1 MRTVHTFEKQRER
14 ERERERAMF
23 CFNNRY
29 LNMMVW
35 WNVKVKIEADT
46 NNQALIFGIL
56 LL

>member
-1 MRTVHTFEKQRER
+1 MRTVHTFEKQGER
-14 ERERERAMF
+14 ERERETMF